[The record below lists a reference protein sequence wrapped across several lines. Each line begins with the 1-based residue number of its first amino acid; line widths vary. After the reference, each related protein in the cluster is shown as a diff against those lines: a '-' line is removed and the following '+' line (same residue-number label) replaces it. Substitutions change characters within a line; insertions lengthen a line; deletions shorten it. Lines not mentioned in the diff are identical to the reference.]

1 MTTSAMPA
9 LPPRANVLGVG
20 VHGVNMTTAVRAVER
35 AVREGRKG
43 CVCVTGVHGVSEA
56 QHDEALRRIHNRAF
70 LVVPDGMPMV
80 WVGRLQGLRDMGRVY
95 GPDLMMEICRRSVDT
110 GASHF
115 LYGGREGVAAQ
126 LADVLR
132 SRFPGIRI
140 AGVFTPPF
148 RPLDAAEEQELVRQV
163 AETRPDY
170 FWIGLGTPK
179 QERFAAAWIDRL
191 DTRVML
197 GVGAAFD
204 LHTGRIQD
212 APAWMKSSGLQWLHR
227 LVQEPRRLARR
238 YLVNNPLF
246 VARILL
252 QFAGLR
258 RRSLDG

>member
-20 VHGVNMTTAVRAVER
+20 VHGVNMTTAVQAVEQ

-95 GPDLMMEICRRSVDT
+95 GPDLMMEICRRSVET

-132 SRFPGIRI
+132 ARFPGIRI

-204 LHTGRIQD
+204 VHTGRIQD
-212 APAWMKSSGLQWLHR
+212 APAWMKSAGLQWLHR
-227 LVQEPRRLARR
+227 LMQEPRRLARR